1 MKNFTRIIKTVVVSL
16 FAATAFSTYAD
27 PVAATATTN
36 APPKW
41 TGAASAGLTITRGN
55 SKTTLATV
63 VAAVDRKTDKDEWNF
78 GGNVTYGTA
87 QTTANGVKTD
97 STTAQ
102 NADLFGQYN
111 RFLLTDRLK
120 DRFYI
125 FGRADGYHDD
135 LASIHYRLTLS
146 LGPGY
151 YFIKNTNTDLSAELG
166 PGFINQ
172 SVGSDE
178 ETYAIMR
185 AAEKFNQKLSD
196 RARLW
201 EKAEIDP
208 DLGNISNYII
218 TSEIGV
224 AADLTASKTL
234 ELQCYLDDN
243 YNNRPAPGR
252 VCNDLQL
259 VMAIGYKF

>member
-1 MKNFTRIIKTVVVSL
+1 MINLARITKWVAVSYL
-16 FAATAFSTYAD
+16 TAIAFSTCAD
-27 PVAATATTN
+27 TITTN

-41 TGAASAGLTITRGN
+41 SGALSAGLTLTRGN
-55 SKTTLATV
+55 SKTTLATA
-63 VAAVDRKTDKDEWNF
+63 VAALDRKTDKDEWSF
-78 GGNVTYGTA
+78 GGNVTYGQA
-87 QTTANGVKTD
+87 QVIANGVKTD

-111 RFLLTDRLK
+111 RFLFTDRLK

-125 FGRADGYHDD
+125 FGRAEGYHDD
-135 LASIHYRLTLS
+135 LASIHYRLTVS
-146 LGPGY
+146 VGPGY

-166 PGFINQ
+166 PGFISQ

-178 ETYAIMR
+178 ENFPILR
-185 AAEKFNQKLSD
+185 AAEKFNHKLSD

-208 DLGNISNYII
+208 DLSNISNYII

-224 AADLTASKTL
+224 AADLTASKAL

-243 YNNRPAPGR
+243 YNSKPAPGR
-252 VCNDLQL
+252 VENDLQL
-259 VMAIGYKF
+259 VVAIGYKF

>member
-1 MKNFTRIIKTVVVSL
+1 MKNLIRMTKWILVSCL
-16 FAATAFSTYAD
+16 AAGAFSVHAD
-27 PVAATATTN
+27 TITTN
-36 APPKW
+36 ALPKW
-41 TGAASAGLTITRGN
+41 AGNVSAGLTLTRGN
-55 SKTTLATV
+55 SKTTLATL
-63 VAAVDRKTDKDEWNF
+63 VAALDRKTERDEWSF
-78 GGNVTYGTA
+78 GGNVTYGEA

-111 RFLLTDRLK
+111 RFLFRDRLK
-120 DRFYI
+120 DRLYL

-135 LASIHYRLTLS
+135 LASIHYRLTVS

-166 PGFINQ
+166 PGFISQ
-172 SVGSDE
+172 CVGTDE
-178 ETYAIMR
+178 ENFATIR
-185 AAEKFNQKLSD
+185 AAQKFHQKLSD

-218 TSEIGV
+218 TAEVGV
-224 AADLTASKTL
+224 AADLTANKAL

-243 YNNRPAPGR
+243 YNSKPAPGR
-252 VCNDLQL
+252 VENDLQL
-259 VMAIGYKF
+259 VVAIGYKF